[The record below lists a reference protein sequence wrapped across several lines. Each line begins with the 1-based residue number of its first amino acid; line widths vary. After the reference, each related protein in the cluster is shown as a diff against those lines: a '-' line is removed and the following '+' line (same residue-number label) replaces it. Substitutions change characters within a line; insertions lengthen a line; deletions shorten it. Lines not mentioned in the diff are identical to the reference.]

1 MHSGSLEKVGTPRK
15 RTLSRGMSEDESL
28 RHLIKEA
35 EGSAKRLTR
44 TDSKLGSLKKPPQG
58 EKQAEEDLIN
68 HFPEMLDLQESYDEV
83 VQELRGLEVQR
94 ETLFFQVDCL
104 QDALEGA
111 EEMLAEARREA
122 DSANEELERE
132 RQAKRRLEESV
143 DSLKEMV
150 GALTEE
156 IQRLKE
162 ERFAIPTVPVYALVT
177 DSRPE
182 EEGEEKREGAREEDH
197 KEDRRKEEEPEVAV
211 DALEE
216 ASEWVDAPDAP
227 LTLVRLDSAR
237 APGPRAPGGGG
248 RDHGG
253 GILASFFRKGREEQP
268 AEGRPLS
275 TPPASGRRWTRRT
288 ARRAGGREP
297 RPSDQDPEDVHQDLR
312 PAGAAQDEALSREAG
327 PPGRS
332 LSGAGR
338 RPRRRDPD
346 VHARRIPANRAGLGV
361 GPSQQDVP
369 GEDRQGSECG
379 ARDGARPPGTRSARE
394 TRRAREPKEPRLL
407 RGVVS
412 AALAL
417 APGPRVAA
425 LLTEGPSETRPATP
439 PAVRPVEL
447 HKRWHRV
454 LCRFLLRR
462 TQ

>member
-227 LTLVRLDSAR
+227 LTLVRLDSAPSPP
-237 APGPRAPGGGG
+237 APGPREGEAETTA
-248 RDHGG
+248 G

-268 AEGRPLS
+268 AEGGRPALHAGS
-275 TPPASGRRWTRRT
+275 SVDSEDGQASGEGDSPGPLIKIQRMFTKT
-288 ARRAGGREP
+288 FG
-297 RPSDQDPEDVHQDLR
+297 Q
-312 PAGAAQDEALSREAG
+312 PAAAQDEALSREGGAPRGAEPLPGLADGLAG
-327 PPGRS
+327 ETPMSTPDEF
-332 LSGAGR
+332 
-338 RPRRRDPD
+338 PRTAP
-346 VHARRIPANRAGLGV
+346 GLGWA
-361 GPSQQDVP
+361 PPQQDVP
-369 GEDRQGSECG
+369 GEDRQGSESG
-379 ARDGARPPGTRSARE
+379 GEDGARPPGEALGPRDGA
-394 TRRAREPKEPRLL
+394 EPGSPKSPDSC
-407 RGVVS
+407 VVS
-412 AALAL
+412 
-417 APGPRVAA
+417 
-425 LLTEGPSETRPATP
+425 
-439 PAVRPVEL
+439 
-447 HKRWHRV
+447 
-454 LCRFLLRR
+454 
-462 TQ
+462 